1 VAALGEGELNF
12 HALALAADGAPIPVM
27 HSDEGFAL
35 LFGEPDAARI
45 DEDVAVLMR
54 PFPAGLMTSV
64 GMLVANPA
72 YCAPALQALFSRN
85 AYHGTV
91 VWSWQQALFAAGLER
106 QLQRRDL
113 PEDVRAHLIAAQKVL
128 WSAITATQSMK
139 NSELWSWSFDG
150 GHYRVA
156 PFGSTAADA
165 DESDAAQL
173 WSTTYLAVRPPRPAV
188 SPPRPAV
195 SPPRPAVSPPRPA
208 VSPPRP
214 AVSALPAQ
222 RAWFLPGSL
231 SAVAAREIA
240 AYAWTM

>member
-1 VAALGEGELNF
+1 VLGADELRF
-12 HALALAADGAPIPVM
+12 HALALEASGTPIPVM

-35 LFGEPDAARI
+35 LFEDLDAARL
-45 DEDVAVLMR
+45 DRAVTVLIR
-54 PFPAGLMTSV
+54 PFPAGLMTDV

-72 YCAPALQALFSRN
+72 FCAPSLQAQFSRN

-113 PEDVRAHLIAAQKVL
+113 PPDVRAHLIAAQRLL

-150 GHYRVA
+150 GQYRVA
-156 PFGSTAADA
+156 PFGSAAADA

-195 SPPRPAVSPPRPA
+195 S
-208 VSPPRP
+208 
-214 AVSALPAQ
+214 AL
-222 RAWFLPGSL
+222 
-231 SAVAAREIA
+231 AARGIA
-240 AYAWTM
+240 AYARTM